1 VLLCLV
7 AIFAPLIVSDLNA
20 VYDGDLVSRLQPPSA
35 EFWFGTDSLGRDVF
49 ARVIVGSR
57 GALAV
62 ALTVV
67 SLAIAIGVPAGLYAG
82 YSDGWGSQLV
92 MRLTDVFL
100 AVPQL
105 ILALAVA
112 QLMGRG
118 LGSAMA
124 ALALTYWPFFCRTVY
139 GEVRRLRNELFIEA
153 QRCLGAST
161 SRILFVH
168 VLPNVASAVIVR
180 ATIGMGFTIMTTAVL
195 GFLGV
200 GATPPKSGLG
210 ARHRGRAGLSAAIL
224 VGRDLSGAR
233 HLHHRIGLQSVRRR
247 IARSRRSPA
256 EALAMTPNA
265 APLLDIRNLSVSVA
279 TDEGEARILDRASL
293 ALMPGS
299 IHGVV
304 GESGLR
310 KIDLDARHT
319 RHPAQARTRHRRT
332 DPAGRSR
339 SSEKCRRMSSRTKFA
354 AAGSASFP
362 RSPYQALNPVFRVGT
377 QLRIRRARKREQRQT
392 PTSSRC

>member
-1 VLLCLV
+1 MLILRKFLRDVPAVIGFGIIVVLCLI
-7 AIFAPLIVSDLNA
+7 AIFSPLIVSDLDR

-57 GALAV
+57 GALEV

-82 YSDGWGSQLV
+82 YTDGWGSQLV

-139 GEVRRLRNELFIEA
+139 SEVRRLRNALFIEA

-200 GATPPKSGLG
+200 GATPPNPDWGLAIAEGRDYLPQSWWAVTFPGLG
-210 ARHRGRAGLSAAIL
+210 IFVTVLGFNLFGDGL
-224 VGRDLSGAR
+224 RDLVDPR
-233 HLHHRIGLQSVRRR
+233 LR
-247 IARSRRSPA
+247 RSR
-256 EALAMTPNA
+256 
-265 APLLDIRNLSVSVA
+265 
-279 TDEGEARILDRASL
+279 
-293 ALMPGS
+293 
-299 IHGVV
+299 
-304 GESGLR
+304 
-310 KIDLDARHT
+310 
-319 RHPAQARTRHRRT
+319 
-332 DPAGRSR
+332 
-339 SSEKCRRMSSRTKFA
+339 
-354 AAGSASFP
+354 
-362 RSPYQALNPVFRVGT
+362 
-377 QLRIRRARKREQRQT
+377 
-392 PTSSRC
+392 

>member
-1 VLLCLV
+1 MLILRKFLRDVPAVIGFGIIVVLCLI
-7 AIFAPLIVSDLNA
+7 AIFSPLIVSDLDR

-57 GALAV
+57 GALEV

-82 YSDGWGSQLV
+82 YTDGWGSQLI

-139 GEVRRLRNELFIEA
+139 SEVRRLRNALFIEA

-200 GATPPKSGLG
+200 GATPPNPDWGLAIAEGRDYLPQSWWAVTFPGLG
-210 ARHRGRAGLSAAIL
+210 IFVTVLGFNLFGDGL
-224 VGRDLSGAR
+224 RDLVDPR
-233 HLHHRIGLQSVRRR
+233 LR
-247 IARSRRSPA
+247 RSR
-256 EALAMTPNA
+256 
-265 APLLDIRNLSVSVA
+265 
-279 TDEGEARILDRASL
+279 
-293 ALMPGS
+293 
-299 IHGVV
+299 
-304 GESGLR
+304 
-310 KIDLDARHT
+310 
-319 RHPAQARTRHRRT
+319 
-332 DPAGRSR
+332 
-339 SSEKCRRMSSRTKFA
+339 
-354 AAGSASFP
+354 
-362 RSPYQALNPVFRVGT
+362 
-377 QLRIRRARKREQRQT
+377 
-392 PTSSRC
+392 